1 MCIFCWSLF
10 VFLYFFVWPLCCL
23 SFFDLRILITSLISS
38 NSSHWLQWKKTTT
51 YDVENA
57 GLGLGQTQTCGRVKQ
72 VNDISLLH
80 NWISHGNAY
89 INKRHKIWTWLGIDS
104 IHTYQFLFF
113 GKKIIFEYTYIRET
127 PSGIYGDKY
136 LQTSYFH
143 GLTLSTKSTEIGI
156 LGIIINIQS
165 SFIIPC
171 N

>member
-89 INKRHKIWTWLGIDS
+89 INKKHKIWTWLGIDS
-104 IHTYQFLFF
+104 IHTYQFFSN
-113 GKKIIFEYTYIRET
+113 IHIFVKRLLVYMVTNICKR
-127 PSGIYGDKY
+127 
-136 LQTSYFH
+136 
-143 GLTLSTKSTEIGI
+143 LTFMDWHYPRNPRKLVY
-156 LGIIINIQS
+156 
-165 SFIIPC
+165 
-171 N
+171 